1 MPSDQTQAWI
11 AAYTRPRWEKV
22 VASQLLKVGIQSYV
36 PVRQEIR
43 QWTDRKKTSE
53 VPLLPSYV
61 LVQLD
66 PTHYQ
71 KVFQADGIVRVIT
84 FNRRVAVIRPS
95 EIDLLRRIERTDKPV
110 LFSSSLFRAQ
120 EDVRI
125 TGGAFAGLCGKV
137 VRTDGTCRVALEIQ
151 ELSFA
156 FLVEVPCSCVERLS
170 EHLQRVA

>member
-1 MPSDQTQAWI
+1 MPSDHTQAWI

-36 PVRQEIR
+36 PIRREVRQ
-43 QWTDRKKTSE
+43 WSDRKKTVE

-84 FNRRVAVIRPS
+84 FNRRLAVIRSS
-95 EIDLLRRIERTDKPV
+95 EIDLLHGLKGPMN
-110 LFSSSLFRAQ
+110 LSLFHQVSSKPRKRSGLRAVPLQ
-120 EDVRI
+120 DFVGRS
-125 TGGAFAGLCGKV
+125 FGL
-137 VRTDGTCRVALEIQ
+137 RERV
-151 ELSFA
+151 EL
-156 FLVEVPCSCVERLS
+156 P
-170 EHLQRVA
+170 

>member
-1 MPSDQTQAWI
+1 MPSDHTQAWI

-36 PVRQEIR
+36 PIRREVRQ
-43 QWTDRKKTSE
+43 WSDRKKTVE

-84 FNRRVAVIRPS
+84 FNRRLAVIRSS
-95 EIDLLRRIERTDKPV
+95 EIDLLRRIERTDEPV
-110 LFSSSLFRAQ
+110 SISSSLFQAQ
-120 EDVRI
+120 EEVRI
-125 TGGAFAGLCGKV
+125 TGGAFAGLRGKV
-137 VRTDGTCRVALEIQ
+137 VRTEGTV
-151 ELSFA
+151 EL
-156 FLVEVPCSCVERLS
+156 P
-170 EHLQRVA
+170 

>member
-1 MPSDQTQAWI
+1 MPSDYTQAWI

-36 PVRQEIR
+36 PIRREVRQ
-43 QWTDRKKTSE
+43 WSDRKKTVE

-84 FNRRVAVIRPS
+84 FNRRLAVIRSS
-95 EIDLLRRIERTDKPV
+95 EIDLLRRIERTDEPV
-110 LFSSSLFRAQ
+110 SISSSLFQAQ
-120 EDVRI
+120 EEVRI
-125 TGGAFAGLCGKV
+125 TGGAFAGLRGKV
-137 VRTDGTCRVALEIQ
+137 VRTEGTCRVALEIQ

-170 EHLQRVA
+170 DFLQRVA